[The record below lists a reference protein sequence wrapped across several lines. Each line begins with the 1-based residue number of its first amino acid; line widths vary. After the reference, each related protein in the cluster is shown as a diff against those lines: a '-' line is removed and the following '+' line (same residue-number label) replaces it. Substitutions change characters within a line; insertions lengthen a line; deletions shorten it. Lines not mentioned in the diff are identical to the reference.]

1 MKHETNG
8 LRFPWKQKFIISLK
22 VPIVVLL
29 VVFGLIP
36 MILSTQTILTS
47 MKQNQID
54 ARMIEVQNQCQIL
67 SSKMTRTG
75 YLDGEE
81 KGDLSSEIETMADV
95 YNGRIVVVNRDFRVV
110 QDTFHI
116 AENRI
121 HIAEEV
127 IRCFQGENSSRYN
140 KDKHFFAQAIP
151 IYDRTEAKGID
162 GVLII
167 TASTETIL
175 GLADT
180 VGDKALLF
188 EIIVFL
194 ILVIAAFL
202 AAVLIAPLFA
212 LLGTM
217 AVNNK
222 MAFFSD
228 ALGHSAFT
236 GIGLG
241 VLLGMQEPLLAMLA
255 FGIFLGLVITKVKS
269 ANMVSSDTVISV
281 FSSAAMALGIV
292 ILSASGGF
300 AKYSSYLIGDILTV
314 GRKDLWTIG
323 IVLVAAYALWA
334 LLYNQLLLLSVN
346 RSLAASRGV
355 RVMLVENIFVIMVAV
370 AVMVSIR
377 WVGILMINS
386 LLILPAAAARN
397 VTSSAGSYHW
407 TATVFGLLSSVVGLW
422 ISYSC
427 SISAGA
433 TMVLTAAVLFF
444 LTYLIGKSRK

>member
-1 MKHETNG
+1 MEMIYRFLELLPFSMFQYDFMKN
-8 LRFPWKQKFIISLK
+8 
-22 VPIVVLL
+22 
-29 VVFGLIP
+29 
-36 MILSTQTILTS
+36 
-47 MKQNQID
+47 
-54 ARMIEVQNQCQIL
+54 
-67 SSKMTRTG
+67 
-75 YLDGEE
+75 
-81 KGDLSSEIETMADV
+81 
-95 YNGRIVVVNRDFRVV
+95 
-110 QDTFHI
+110 
-116 AENRI
+116 
-121 HIAEEV
+121 
-127 IRCFQGENSSRYN
+127 
-140 KDKHFFAQAIP
+140 
-151 IYDRTEAKGID
+151 
-162 GVLII
+162 
-167 TASTETIL
+167 
-175 GLADT
+175 
-180 VGDKALLF
+180 
-188 EIIVFL
+188 
-194 ILVIAAFL
+194 AFL
-202 AAVLIAPLFA
+202 AAILIAPLFA

-241 VLLGMQEPLLAMLA
+241 VLLGLDDPLLAMLA

-281 FSSAAMALGIV
+281 FSSAALALGIV

-314 GRKDLWTIG
+314 RQGDLLMIAV
-323 IVLVAAYALWA
+323 VLILAYLLWA

-355 RVMLVENIFVIMVAV
+355 KVMLVENIFVMMVAV

-397 VTSSAGSYHW
+397 ITSTTRSYHW
-407 TATVFGLLSSVVGLW
+407 TATVFGLVSSVVGLG
-422 ISYSC
+422 ISYTFGT
-427 SISAGA
+427 SAGA

-444 LTYLIGKSRK
+444 LTYLIGKGHK

>member
-1 MKHETNG
+1 MEMIYNIMEMLPVSMFDYDFMKN
-8 LRFPWKQKFIISLK
+8 
-22 VPIVVLL
+22 
-29 VVFGLIP
+29 
-36 MILSTQTILTS
+36 
-47 MKQNQID
+47 
-54 ARMIEVQNQCQIL
+54 
-67 SSKMTRTG
+67 
-75 YLDGEE
+75 
-81 KGDLSSEIETMADV
+81 
-95 YNGRIVVVNRDFRVV
+95 
-110 QDTFHI
+110 
-116 AENRI
+116 
-121 HIAEEV
+121 
-127 IRCFQGENSSRYN
+127 
-140 KDKHFFAQAIP
+140 
-151 IYDRTEAKGID
+151 
-162 GVLII
+162 
-167 TASTETIL
+167 
-175 GLADT
+175 
-180 VGDKALLF
+180 
-188 EIIVFL
+188 
-194 ILVIAAFL
+194 AFL
-202 AAVLIAPLFA
+202 ASILIAPLFA

-241 VLLGMQEPLLAMLA
+241 VLLGMEDPLLAMLA

-314 GRKDLWTIG
+314 GRKDLLTITV
-323 IVLVAAYALWA
+323 VLVVAYALWA
-334 LLYNQLLLLSVN
+334 MLYNQLLLLSIN

-355 RVMLVENIFVIMVAV
+355 KVMLVENIFVMMVAV

-397 VTSSAGSYHW
+397 ITTTARSYHW
-407 TATVFGLLSSVVGLW
+407 TATVFGLVASVVGLG
-422 ISYSC
+422 ISYTFGT
-427 SISAGA
+427 SAGA

-444 LTYLIGKSRK
+444 ITYFIGKARK

>member
-1 MKHETNG
+1 MEMIYNFMEMLPVSMFAYDFMKN
-8 LRFPWKQKFIISLK
+8 
-22 VPIVVLL
+22 
-29 VVFGLIP
+29 
-36 MILSTQTILTS
+36 
-47 MKQNQID
+47 
-54 ARMIEVQNQCQIL
+54 
-67 SSKMTRTG
+67 
-75 YLDGEE
+75 
-81 KGDLSSEIETMADV
+81 
-95 YNGRIVVVNRDFRVV
+95 
-110 QDTFHI
+110 
-116 AENRI
+116 
-121 HIAEEV
+121 
-127 IRCFQGENSSRYN
+127 
-140 KDKHFFAQAIP
+140 
-151 IYDRTEAKGID
+151 
-162 GVLII
+162 
-167 TASTETIL
+167 
-175 GLADT
+175 
-180 VGDKALLF
+180 
-188 EIIVFL
+188 
-194 ILVIAAFL
+194 AFL
-202 AAVLIAPLFA
+202 ASILIAPLFA

-241 VLLGMQEPLLAMLA
+241 VLLGMEDPLLAMLA

-314 GRKDLWTIG
+314 GRKDLLTIT
-323 IVLVAAYALWA
+323 IVLVVAYVLWA
-334 LLYNQLLLLSVN
+334 MLYNQLLLLSIN

-355 RVMLVENIFVIMVAV
+355 KVMLVENIFVMMVAV

-397 VTSSAGSYHW
+397 ITTTARSYHW
-407 TATVFGLLSSVVGLW
+407 TATVFGLVASVIGLG
-422 ISYSC
+422 ISYTFGT
-427 SISAGA
+427 SAGA

-444 LTYLIGKSRK
+444 ITYFIGKARK

>member
-1 MKHETNG
+1 MEMIYNIMEMLPVPMFDYDFMKN
-8 LRFPWKQKFIISLK
+8 
-22 VPIVVLL
+22 
-29 VVFGLIP
+29 
-36 MILSTQTILTS
+36 
-47 MKQNQID
+47 
-54 ARMIEVQNQCQIL
+54 
-67 SSKMTRTG
+67 
-75 YLDGEE
+75 
-81 KGDLSSEIETMADV
+81 
-95 YNGRIVVVNRDFRVV
+95 
-110 QDTFHI
+110 
-116 AENRI
+116 
-121 HIAEEV
+121 
-127 IRCFQGENSSRYN
+127 
-140 KDKHFFAQAIP
+140 
-151 IYDRTEAKGID
+151 
-162 GVLII
+162 
-167 TASTETIL
+167 
-175 GLADT
+175 
-180 VGDKALLF
+180 
-188 EIIVFL
+188 
-194 ILVIAAFL
+194 AFL
-202 AAVLIAPLFA
+202 ASILIAPLFA

-241 VLLGMQEPLLAMLA
+241 VLLGMEDPLLAMLA

-314 GRKDLWTIG
+314 GRKDLLTIT
-323 IVLVAAYALWA
+323 IVLVAAYVLWA
-334 LLYNQLLLLSVN
+334 MLYNQLLLLSIN

-355 RVMLVENIFVIMVAV
+355 KVMLVENIFVMMVAV

-397 VTSSAGSYHW
+397 ITTTARSYHW
-407 TATVFGLLSSVVGLW
+407 TATVFGLVASVVGLG
-422 ISYSC
+422 ISYTFGT
-427 SISAGA
+427 SAGA

-444 LTYLIGKSRK
+444 ITYFIGKARK

>member
-1 MKHETNG
+1 MMQLLTI
-8 LRFPWKQKFIISLK
+8 FPMLQ
-22 VPIVVLL
+22 
-29 VVFGLIP
+29 
-36 MILSTQTILTS
+36 
-47 MKQNQID
+47 
-54 ARMIEVQNQCQIL
+54 
-67 SSKMTRTG
+67 
-75 YLDGEE
+75 Y
-81 KGDLSSEIETMADV
+81 
-95 YNGRIVVVNRDFRVV
+95 DFMR
-110 QDTFHI
+110 H
-116 AENRI
+116 
-121 HIAEEV
+121 
-127 IRCFQGENSSRYN
+127 
-140 KDKHFFAQAIP
+140 
-151 IYDRTEAKGID
+151 
-162 GVLII
+162 
-167 TASTETIL
+167 
-175 GLADT
+175 
-180 VGDKALLF
+180 
-188 EIIVFL
+188 
-194 ILVIAAFL
+194 AFL

-323 IVLVAAYALWA
+323 IVLVAAYVLWA
-334 LLYNQLLLLSVN
+334 LLYNQLLLLIHDDVVHMQTNEGKELLLLSVN

-397 VTSSAGSYHW
+397 ITSSAGSYHW

-422 ISYSC
+422 VSYSC
-427 SISAGA
+427 GTSAGA
-433 TMVLTAAVLFF
+433 TMVLTAAVLSYLSDWEKPKIKLKSGGKCGIFF
-444 LTYLIGKSRK
+444 WIREKEEERDACKI

>member
-1 MKHETNG
+1 MEMIYNIMEMLPVSMFDYDFMKN
-8 LRFPWKQKFIISLK
+8 
-22 VPIVVLL
+22 
-29 VVFGLIP
+29 
-36 MILSTQTILTS
+36 
-47 MKQNQID
+47 
-54 ARMIEVQNQCQIL
+54 
-67 SSKMTRTG
+67 
-75 YLDGEE
+75 
-81 KGDLSSEIETMADV
+81 
-95 YNGRIVVVNRDFRVV
+95 
-110 QDTFHI
+110 
-116 AENRI
+116 
-121 HIAEEV
+121 
-127 IRCFQGENSSRYN
+127 
-140 KDKHFFAQAIP
+140 
-151 IYDRTEAKGID
+151 
-162 GVLII
+162 
-167 TASTETIL
+167 
-175 GLADT
+175 
-180 VGDKALLF
+180 
-188 EIIVFL
+188 
-194 ILVIAAFL
+194 AFL
-202 AAVLIAPLFA
+202 ASILIAPLFA

-241 VLLGMQEPLLAMLA
+241 VLLGMEDPLLAMLA

-314 GRKDLWTIG
+314 GRKDLLTITV
-323 IVLVAAYALWA
+323 VLVVAYALWA
-334 LLYNQLLLLSVN
+334 MLYNQLLLLSIN

-355 RVMLVENIFVIMVAV
+355 KVMLVENIFVMMVAV

-397 VTSSAGSYHW
+397 ITTTARSYHW
-407 TATVFGLLSSVVGLW
+407 TATVFGLVASVVGLG
-422 ISYSC
+422 ISYTFGT
-427 SISAGA
+427 SAVA

-444 LTYLIGKSRK
+444 ITYFIGKARK

>member
-1 MKHETNG
+1 MEMIYNFMELLPVSMFQYDFMKN
-8 LRFPWKQKFIISLK
+8 
-22 VPIVVLL
+22 
-29 VVFGLIP
+29 
-36 MILSTQTILTS
+36 
-47 MKQNQID
+47 
-54 ARMIEVQNQCQIL
+54 
-67 SSKMTRTG
+67 
-75 YLDGEE
+75 
-81 KGDLSSEIETMADV
+81 
-95 YNGRIVVVNRDFRVV
+95 
-110 QDTFHI
+110 
-116 AENRI
+116 
-121 HIAEEV
+121 
-127 IRCFQGENSSRYN
+127 
-140 KDKHFFAQAIP
+140 
-151 IYDRTEAKGID
+151 
-162 GVLII
+162 
-167 TASTETIL
+167 
-175 GLADT
+175 
-180 VGDKALLF
+180 
-188 EIIVFL
+188 
-194 ILVIAAFL
+194 AFL
-202 AAVLIAPLFA
+202 AAILIAPLFA

-241 VLLGMQEPLLAMLA
+241 VLLGMEDPLLAMLA

-314 GRKDLWTIG
+314 GQKDLVTIA
-323 IVLVAAYALWA
+323 IVLVVAYVLWMV
-334 LLYNQLLLLSVN
+334 LYNQLLLLSVN

-355 RVMLVENIFVIMVAV
+355 KVMLVENIFVMMVAV

-397 VTSSAGSYHW
+397 ITTTARSYHW
-407 TATVFGLLSSVVGLW
+407 TATVFGLISCMIGLG
-422 ISYSC
+422 ISYSFGT
-427 SISAGA
+427 SAGA

-444 LTYLIGKSRK
+444 ITYFIGKSLK

>member
-1 MKHETNG
+1 M
-8 LRFPWKQKFIISLK
+8 
-22 VPIVVLL
+22 
-29 VVFGLIP
+29 
-36 MILSTQTILTS
+36 
-47 MKQNQID
+47 
-54 ARMIEVQNQCQIL
+54 
-67 SSKMTRTG
+67 
-75 YLDGEE
+75 
-81 KGDLSSEIETMADV
+81 
-95 YNGRIVVVNRDFRVV
+95 
-110 QDTFHI
+110 
-116 AENRI
+116 
-121 HIAEEV
+121 EV
-127 IRCFQGENSSRYN
+127 IYGFMELLPVSMF
-140 KDKHFFAQAIP
+140 D
-151 IYDRTEAKGID
+151 YDFMKN
-162 GVLII
+162 
-167 TASTETIL
+167 
-175 GLADT
+175 
-180 VGDKALLF
+180 
-188 EIIVFL
+188 
-194 ILVIAAFL
+194 AFL
-202 AAVLIAPLFA
+202 ASVLIAPLFA

-241 VLLGMQEPLLAMLA
+241 VLLGMDNPLLAMLA

-314 GRKDLWTIG
+314 GQKDLLTIAV
-323 IVLVAAYALWA
+323 VLVAAYGLWA
-334 LLYNQLLLLSVN
+334 VLYNQLLLLSVN

-355 RVMLVENIFVIMVAV
+355 KVMLVENMFVIMVAV

-397 VTSSAGSYHW
+397 ITTTARSYHW
-407 TATVFGLLSSVVGLW
+407 TATLFGLLSSVIGLG
-422 ISYSC
+422 ISYSFGT
-427 SISAGA
+427 SAGA

-444 LTYLIGKSRK
+444 ITYFIGKARK

>member
-1 MKHETNG
+1 MEMIYGFLELLPFSMFQYDFMKN
-8 LRFPWKQKFIISLK
+8 
-22 VPIVVLL
+22 
-29 VVFGLIP
+29 
-36 MILSTQTILTS
+36 
-47 MKQNQID
+47 
-54 ARMIEVQNQCQIL
+54 
-67 SSKMTRTG
+67 
-75 YLDGEE
+75 
-81 KGDLSSEIETMADV
+81 
-95 YNGRIVVVNRDFRVV
+95 
-110 QDTFHI
+110 
-116 AENRI
+116 
-121 HIAEEV
+121 
-127 IRCFQGENSSRYN
+127 
-140 KDKHFFAQAIP
+140 
-151 IYDRTEAKGID
+151 
-162 GVLII
+162 
-167 TASTETIL
+167 
-175 GLADT
+175 
-180 VGDKALLF
+180 
-188 EIIVFL
+188 
-194 ILVIAAFL
+194 AFL
-202 AAVLIAPLFA
+202 AAILIAPLFA

-241 VLLGMQEPLLAMLA
+241 VLLGLDDPLLAMLA

-281 FSSAAMALGIV
+281 FSSAALALGIV

-314 GRKDLWTIG
+314 GQGDLLI
-323 IVLVAAYALWA
+323 IAVVLILAYILWA

-355 RVMLVENIFVIMVAV
+355 KVMLVENIFVMMVAV

-397 VTSSAGSYHW
+397 ITDTTRSYHW
-407 TATVFGLLSSVVGLW
+407 TATVFGLVSSLVGLG
-422 ISYSC
+422 ISYTFGT
-427 SISAGA
+427 SAGA

-444 LTYLIGKSRK
+444 LAYLIGKSRK

>member
-1 MKHETNG
+1 M
-8 LRFPWKQKFIISLK
+8 
-22 VPIVVLL
+22 
-29 VVFGLIP
+29 
-36 MILSTQTILTS
+36 
-47 MKQNQID
+47 
-54 ARMIEVQNQCQIL
+54 
-67 SSKMTRTG
+67 
-75 YLDGEE
+75 
-81 KGDLSSEIETMADV
+81 
-95 YNGRIVVVNRDFRVV
+95 
-110 QDTFHI
+110 
-116 AENRI
+116 
-121 HIAEEV
+121 EV
-127 IRCFQGENSSRYN
+127 IYN
-140 KDKHFFAQAIP
+140 IMEMLPVSMFD
-151 IYDRTEAKGID
+151 YDFMKN
-162 GVLII
+162 
-167 TASTETIL
+167 
-175 GLADT
+175 
-180 VGDKALLF
+180 
-188 EIIVFL
+188 
-194 ILVIAAFL
+194 AFL
-202 AAVLIAPLFA
+202 ASILIAPLFA

-241 VLLGMQEPLLAMLA
+241 VLLGMEDPLLAMLA

-314 GRKDLWTIG
+314 GRKDLLTITV
-323 IVLVAAYALWA
+323 VLVVAYALWA
-334 LLYNQLLLLSVN
+334 MLYNQLLLLSIN

-355 RVMLVENIFVIMVAV
+355 KVMLVENIFVMMVAV

-397 VTSSAGSYHW
+397 ITTTARSYHW
-407 TATVFGLLSSVVGLW
+407 TATVFGLVASVVGLG
-422 ISYSC
+422 ISYTFGT
-427 SISAGA
+427 SAGA

-444 LTYLIGKSRK
+444 ITYFIGKARK

>member
-1 MKHETNG
+1 MQLLTI
-8 LRFPWKQKFIISLK
+8 FPMLQ
-22 VPIVVLL
+22 
-29 VVFGLIP
+29 
-36 MILSTQTILTS
+36 
-47 MKQNQID
+47 
-54 ARMIEVQNQCQIL
+54 
-67 SSKMTRTG
+67 
-75 YLDGEE
+75 Y
-81 KGDLSSEIETMADV
+81 
-95 YNGRIVVVNRDFRVV
+95 DFMR
-110 QDTFHI
+110 H
-116 AENRI
+116 
-121 HIAEEV
+121 
-127 IRCFQGENSSRYN
+127 
-140 KDKHFFAQAIP
+140 
-151 IYDRTEAKGID
+151 
-162 GVLII
+162 
-167 TASTETIL
+167 
-175 GLADT
+175 
-180 VGDKALLF
+180 
-188 EIIVFL
+188 
-194 ILVIAAFL
+194 AFL

-241 VLLGMQEPLLAMLA
+241 VLLGMQEPLLAM
-255 FGIFLGLVITKVKS
+255 KS

-292 ILSASGGF
+292 ILSARGGF

-323 IVLVAAYALWA
+323 IVLVAAYVLWA

-397 VTSSAGSYHW
+397 ITSSAGSYHW

-422 ISYSC
+422 VSYSC
-427 SISAGA
+427 GTSAGA